1 MRYDTLLTSAFYP
14 LWKKYRPV
22 MLKLMVDADAEP
34 QQYQMSKHEFTDL
47 APKKNIVYSFKIEM
61 FKGVPLVAPK
71 TSLVA
76 LDFIAVIKQSG
87 KANEL
92 MQSATY
98 GFELD
103 KQFRLNVSITERV
116 VVEVEEEETPE
127 TEETTEAK
135 DTSSPET
142 EKSTEE

>member
-22 MLKLMVDADAEP
+22 MLKLMVDSDTEP

-61 FKGVPLVAPK
+61 FNGAPLVAPK

-76 LDFIAVIKQSG
+76 QDFIAVIKQSG

-98 GFELD
+98 AFELD
-103 KQFRLNVSITERV
+103 KQFRLNVSISERV
-116 VVEVEEEETPE
+116 ATEEEATPEVEENPAAEDS
-127 TEETTEAK
+127 A
-135 DTSSPET
+135 SPET

>member
-22 MLKLMVDADAEP
+22 MLKLMVDADSEP
-34 QQYQMSKHEFTDL
+34 QQYEMSKHEFTDV

-61 FKGVPLVAPK
+61 FKGTPLVAPK

-76 LDFIAVIKQSG
+76 LDFIAVIKQSA

-92 MQSATY
+92 MQTATY
-98 GFELD
+98 AFEFD
-103 KQFRLNVSITERV
+103 KQFRLNVSITDRV
-116 VVEVEEEETPE
+116 VTEEEA
-127 TEETTEAK
+127 TEGD
-135 DTSSPET
+135 DTASPET

>member
-22 MLKLMVDADAEP
+22 MLKLMVDSEAEP

-76 LDFIAVIKQSG
+76 LDFIAVIKQSA

-103 KQFRLNVSITERV
+103 KQFRLNVSITDRV
-116 VVEVEEEETPE
+116 VVEEEVAETEETPE
-127 TEETTEAK
+127 VDNA
-135 DTSSPET
+135 SSTET

>member
-1 MRYDTLLTSAFYP
+1 MRYDTLQTSAFYP

-22 MLKLMVDADAEP
+22 MLKLMVDADNEA

-47 APKKNIVYSFKIEM
+47 APKKNIVYSFKLEM
-61 FKGVPLVAPK
+61 FQGAPLVAPK

-76 LDFIAVIKQSG
+76 QDFIAVIKQSA

-92 MQSATY
+92 MQTATY
-98 GFELD
+98 AFELD
-103 KQFRLNVSITERV
+103 KQFNLNVSISERV
-116 VVEVEEEETPE
+116 AQEEDSSEA
-127 TEETTEAK
+127 TEESE
-135 DTSSPET
+135 SPEN